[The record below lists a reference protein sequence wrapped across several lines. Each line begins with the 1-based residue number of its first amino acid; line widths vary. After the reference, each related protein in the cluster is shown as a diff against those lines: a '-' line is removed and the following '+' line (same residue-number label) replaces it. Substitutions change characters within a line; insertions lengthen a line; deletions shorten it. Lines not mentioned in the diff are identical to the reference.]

1 MKNKIN
7 EIRNSY
13 EIRVKELNLKIEG
26 YKEKIG
32 KRKDKKKKVKEELE
46 RTKIERNETNNL
58 LYQTIA
64 KYDKTIAEMKEK
76 SEKELHDLKRR
87 EEEYLHSNANLLES
101 DIFSVYKDIQE
112 KFETKLKENVGLKGQ
127 NDRITDDFKV
137 TKLNLQNTESLLKDC
152 ATIQVKQQKLIQQY
166 KENLADIN
174 EQLEKKKDDFKK
186 EFNEYNFKMQK
197 ILSERDEEIQSMRIQ
212 LRIKSE
218 ENQNLRMLSQM
229 ILDQRSETEQFFI
242 ESLEEVKQEIYK
254 RKKDNQKR
262 AHLFPNL
269 DKKYEEKSNKKVDIK
284 DLLPEDKEKVLR
296 HLFAKINENFKPKNY
311 RDININDI

>member
-269 DKKYEEKSNKKVDIK
+269 DKKI
-284 DLLPEDKEKVLR
+284 
-296 HLFAKINENFKPKNY
+296 
-311 RDININDI
+311 